1 MPTREKLMSLKNAS
15 IVYRMESGEGRRV
28 WSGVSLDIHRG
39 EWIAVVG
46 PNGSGKSTLASVLL
60 GLNPLSEGQVQRRT
74 DGMASTT
81 KGVLQLPEAQFL
93 GETIAEE
100 LDFLPQAQQLTAEE
114 RRGWY
119 RDVLAAVGLSLSPER
134 TMATLSGGQKQLVN
148 LAVALAASPE
158 ILLLDEPTAML
169 DPASR
174 KEVREA
180 VRQAHQRGTTIV
192 WISHRLEEVAD
203 ASRVVGFGAGRITF
217 DGEPREFFYGK
228 AGEKSEETEEIERFE
243 EYEKIERFEKVK
255 KLKKFDKSS
264 PCVELGFDPPFVIQT
279 AMHLLEQGLT
289 LDPLPLNMEQLAEVI
304 SCR

>member
-1 MPTREKLMSLKNAS
+1 MSLKNAS
-15 IVYRMESGEGRRV
+15 IIYRMESGEGRRV
-28 WSGVSLDIHRG
+28 WSGVSLDIHNG

-60 GLNPLSEGQVQRRT
+60 GLNPLSEGQVQRRANDVT
-74 DGMASTT
+74 QATR
-81 KGVLQLPEAQFL
+81 GVLQLPEAQFI

-114 RRGWY
+114 RGHWY
-119 RDVLAAVGLSLSPER
+119 AEVLAAVGLSLSPER
-134 TMATLSGGQKQLVN
+134 TIATLSGGQKQLVN
-148 LAVALAASPE
+148 LAAALAAHPE

-192 WISHRLEEVAD
+192 WITHRLEEVAD
-203 ASRVVGFGAGRITF
+203 ATRVIGFGAGRITF
-217 DGEPREFFYGK
+217 DGEPRRFFYGDV
-228 AGEKSEETEEIERFE
+228 GERSGKLEGLGKKSEKYEILEGLKE
-243 EYEKIERFEKVK
+243 FEK
-255 KLKKFDKSS
+255 FS
-264 PCVELGFDPPFVIQT
+264 PCVELGFDPPFAVQT
-279 AMHLLEQGLT
+279 AMHLLEQGLH
-289 LDPLPLNMEQLAEVI
+289 LDPLPLNMEELAEVI

>member
-1 MPTREKLMSLKNAS
+1 MPTREKLISLKNAS

-60 GLNPLSEGQVQRRT
+60 GLNPLSEGQIQRRT
-74 DGMASTT
+74 DDVTLTT
-81 KGVLQLPEAQFL
+81 RGVLQLPEAQFI
-93 GETIAEE
+93 GETIGEE

-114 RRGWY
+114 RRSWY
-119 RDVLAAVGLSLSPER
+119 ADVLAAVGLSLSPER

-148 LAVALAASPE
+148 LAAALAASPE

-180 VRQAHQRGTTIV
+180 VRQAHQRGMTIV

-203 ASRVVGFGAGRITF
+203 ASRVVGFGAGKITF
-217 DGEPREFFYGK
+217 DGEPREFFYGEVS
-228 AGEKSEETEEIERFE
+228 EKSEQSEKTEKT
-243 EYEKIERFEKVK
+243 EKSE
-255 KLKKFDKSS
+255 KLKKFEKSS

-279 AMHLLEQGLT
+279 AMHLLEQGFT
-289 LDPLPLNMEQLAEVI
+289 LDPLPLNMEELAEVI

>member
-1 MPTREKLMSLKNAS
+1 MTLKNAS

-60 GLNPLSEGQVQRRT
+60 GLNPLSEGQVQRRANDVT
-74 DGMASTT
+74 QATR
-81 KGVLQLPEAQFL
+81 GVLQLPEAQFI

-100 LDFLPQAQQLTAEE
+100 LDFLPQAQQLTAQE
-114 RRGWY
+114 RGSWY
-119 RDVLAAVGLSLSPER
+119 AEVLAAVGLSLSPER
-134 TMATLSGGQKQLVN
+134 SMATLSGGQKQLVN
-148 LAVALAASPE
+148 LAAALAASPE

-180 VRQAHQRGTTIV
+180 VRQAHRRGTTIV
-192 WISHRLEEVAD
+192 WITHRLEEVAD
-203 ASRVVGFGAGRITF
+203 ATRVVGFGAGRITF
-217 DGEPREFFYGK
+217 DGEPREFFYGDAGGETGRSEKTEQAVK
-228 AGEKSEETEEIERFE
+228 AEKVEKSVQTEKTE
-243 EYEKIERFEKVK
+243 
-255 KLKKFDKSS
+255 KSS

-279 AMHLLEQGLT
+279 AMHLLEQGLH
-289 LDPLPLNMEQLAEVI
+289 LHPLPLNMEELAEVI
-304 SCR
+304 SCQ

>member
-1 MPTREKLMSLKNAS
+1 MSLKNAS

-39 EWIAVVG
+39 EWVAVVG

-60 GLNPLSEGQVQRRT
+60 GMNPLSEGQVQRRT
-74 DGMASTT
+74 DDVTSMTR
-81 KGVLQLPEAQFL
+81 GVLQLPEAQFI

-100 LDFLPQAQQLTAEE
+100 LDFLPQAQQLTAEG
-114 RRGWY
+114 RRSWY
-119 RDVLAAVGLSLSPER
+119 AEVLAAVGLSLSPER

-148 LAVALAASPE
+148 LAAALATSPE

-180 VRQAHQRGTTIV
+180 VRQAHQGGTTIV

-203 ASRVVGFGAGRITF
+203 ATRVIGFGAGRITF
-217 DGEPREFFYGK
+217 DGEPRKFFYGEV
-228 AGEKSEETEEIERFE
+228 GEKSEKF
-243 EYEKIERFEKVK
+243 EKI
-255 KLKKFDKSS
+255 KKFEKSS

-289 LDPLPLNMEQLAEVI
+289 LHPLPLNMEELAEVI

>member
-1 MPTREKLMSLKNAS
+1 MTLKNAS

-60 GLNPLSEGQVQRRT
+60 GLNPLSEGQVYRRANDVT
-74 DGMASTT
+74 QATR
-81 KGVLQLPEAQFL
+81 GVLQLPEAQFI

-100 LDFLPQAQQLTAEE
+100 LDFLPQAQQLTAQE
-114 RRGWY
+114 RGSWY
-119 RDVLAAVGLSLSPER
+119 AEVLAAVGLSLSPER

-148 LAVALAASPE
+148 LAAALAAHPE

-174 KEVREA
+174 KEVRDA

-192 WISHRLEEVAD
+192 WITHRLEEVAD
-203 ASRVVGFGAGRITF
+203 ATRVVGFGAGRITF
-217 DGEPREFFYGK
+217 DGEPRSFFYGEYEK
-228 AGEKSEETEEIERFE
+228 MEKNEKSE
-243 EYEKIERFEKVK
+243 
-255 KLKKFDKSS
+255 KLKKFEKAS

-279 AMHLLEQGLT
+279 AMHLIEQGLT
-289 LDPLPLNMEQLAEVI
+289 LHPLPLNMEELAEVI
-304 SCR
+304 SCP

>member
-1 MPTREKLMSLKNAS
+1 MSLKNAS

-74 DGMASTT
+74 NAVTQAT
-81 KGVLQLPEAQFL
+81 RGVLQLPEAQFI

-114 RRGWY
+114 RRSWY
-119 RDVLAAVGLSLSPER
+119 TEVLAAVGLSLSPER

-148 LAVALAASPE
+148 LAAALAASPE

-217 DGEPREFFYGK
+217 DGEPREFFYGE
-228 AGEKSEETEEIERFE
+228 AWEKSEKFE
-243 EYEKIERFEKVK
+243 EYEETEKIEKLK
-255 KLKKFDKSS
+255 KLKKFDKSEKVKKFEKSS

-289 LDPLPLNMEQLAEVI
+289 LDPLPLNMEELAEVI

>member
-15 IVYRMESGEGRRV
+15 IIYRMESGEGRCV

-60 GLNPLSEGQVQRRT
+60 GLNPLSEGQIQCRT
-74 DGMASTT
+74 DEVTSTT
-81 KGVLQLPEAQFL
+81 RGVLQLPEAQFI

-114 RRGWY
+114 RMGWY
-119 RDVLAAVGLSLSPER
+119 VDVLSAVGLSLSPER

-148 LAVALAASPE
+148 LAAALAAGPE

-169 DPASR
+169 DPSSR

-180 VRQAHQRGTTIV
+180 VRQAHQRGTTII

-203 ASRVVGFGAGRITF
+203 ATRVIGFGAGRITF
-217 DGEPREFFYGK
+217 DGEPRSFFYGE
-228 AGEKSEETEEIERFE
+228 ADG
-243 EYEKIERFEKVK
+243 
-255 KLKKFDKSS
+255 DWQKSS
-264 PCVELGFDPPFVIQT
+264 PCVELGFDPPFAIQT
-279 AMHLLEQGLT
+279 AMNLLEQGLT
-289 LDPLPLNMEQLAEVI
+289 LQPLPLNMEELAEAI

>member
-1 MPTREKLMSLKNAS
+1 MPTEEKLMSLKNAS
-15 IVYRMESGEGRRV
+15 IIYRMESGEGRRV
-28 WSGVSLDIHRG
+28 WSGVSLDIHNG

-60 GLNPLSEGQVQRRT
+60 GLNPLSEGQVQRRANDVT
-74 DGMASTT
+74 QATR
-81 KGVLQLPEAQFL
+81 GVLQLPEAQFI

-114 RRGWY
+114 RGHWY
-119 RDVLAAVGLSLSPER
+119 AEVLAAVGLSLSPER
-134 TMATLSGGQKQLVN
+134 TIATLSGGQKQLVN
-148 LAVALAASPE
+148 LAAALAAHPE

-192 WISHRLEEVAD
+192 WITHRLEEVAD
-203 ASRVVGFGAGRITF
+203 ATRVIGFGAGRITF
-217 DGEPREFFYGK
+217 DGEPRRFFYGDV
-228 AGEKSEETEEIERFE
+228 GERSGKLEGLGKKSEKYEILEGLKE
-243 EYEKIERFEKVK
+243 FEK
-255 KLKKFDKSS
+255 FS
-264 PCVELGFDPPFVIQT
+264 PCVELGFDPPFAVQT
-279 AMHLLEQGLT
+279 AMHLLEQGLH
-289 LDPLPLNMEQLAEVI
+289 LDPLPLNMEELAEVI